1 MYTIRTDRTHKI
13 EQNTTGMRLFEAPES
28 CFYNF
33 WVHGLK
39 SPLEKH
45 KMLSLNQMNAQTKIL
60 EIWKMSQDAD
70 HPFRLH
76 VPTQLE
82 ECKQT
87 RSKTSGVLP
96 VIGKTDKLKSTFIAD
111 GFMAW
116 NQND

>member
-1 MYTIRTDRTHKI
+1 MFPCKICIRSEQTEHIKLNKI
-13 EQNTTGMRLFEAPES
+13 QQRLFEAPES

-33 WVHGLK
+33 WIHGLE

-76 VPTQLE
+76 VPRQLE

-96 VIGKTDKLKSTFIAD
+96 VIEK
-111 GFMAW
+111 
-116 NQND
+116 N